1 MGSETKRKWLVILHN
16 FKQGKT
22 QTNLINHVMLG
33 EEALEA
39 DEETLEGQ
47 ILQGK
52 TTKMN
57 GTNGKNGGASSD
69 VKYPANCAMRLSSTP
84 GSDGDDNDPYEP
96 KQNKKIVR
104 ILTVMVYVF
113 TVSFGAILLSL
124 YYLFLWDPYKNTG
137 QPPTQIPHAQANSPP
152 TPSPSST
159 TTPTSP
165 QVSNSPSNTLSDSA
179 LDNIVEDLNNG
190 AQPKALAMAMRVLK
204 QKESLRNE
212 RHLHTN
218 PYKYLSKAHRAST

>member
-1 MGSETKRKWLVILHN
+1 
-16 FKQGKT
+16 
-22 QTNLINHVMLG
+22 MLRG
-33 EEALEA
+33 TEAFEAEE
-39 DEETLEGQ
+39 EETLET
-47 ILQGK
+47 LETK
-52 TTKMN
+52 NSTKMN
-57 GTNGKNGGASSD
+57 GTNGGNGKNGASSD

-165 QVSNSPSNTLSDSA
+165 QVVSNSPSNTLSDSA

-190 AQPKALAMAMRVLK
+190 AQPKALAMAMRVLN